1 MRIESSVTSLSWIP
15 TEAVSGPINKAV
27 FASGVTHYDDPLP
40 DHVDDLDALR
50 EADAFRF
57 GNRLSAWAEV
67 VDGRIVAAGH
77 DGGGLMGATTVR
89 IGKRSATFA
98 AVSFPDLR
106 NEPELGGT
114 SVRFTQTTGG
124 HTALPGPRR
133 VAHPPFVKWEAPTV
147 WTTLELVIHADGRVE
162 RNLIGAS
169 AFPRHWVYD
178 DRMDLVAK
186 AGLADFDEWF
196 RHSFGTHTPWGDQDT
211 PAMVTAV
218 ETALE
223 RQLSSHIMGGGRP
236 EVRTLEAGS
245 TLTRQGDGGNGE
257 VYLLLDGVLAVDV
270 DGEAIAEVG
279 PGAILGERAPIE
291 DGRRTSTLHART
303 RVRVAVTTED
313 RLDRTMLAAVATGHR
328 REDA

>member
-15 TEAVSGPINKAV
+15 SEAVTGPMNKAV
-27 FASGVTHYDDPLP
+27 FASGITHYDRPLP

-50 EADAFRF
+50 ADDAFRF
-57 GNRLSAWAEV
+57 GNRLEAWAEV
-67 VDGRIVAAGH
+67 EGGRVVAAGH
-77 DGGGLMGATTVR
+77 LGSGLMGSTTVR
-89 IGKRSATFA
+89 MGRRSATFA
-98 AVSFPDLR
+98 AVEFPDLR

-114 SVRFTQTTGG
+114 SVRFTQTAGG

-162 RNLIGAS
+162 RSLIGAS

-178 DRMDLVAK
+178 DRLDLVAK

-196 RHSFGTHTPWGDQDT
+196 RHSFGSHTPWGDRDS
-211 PAMVTAV
+211 PALVTTV
-218 ETALE
+218 ESALE
-223 RQLSSHIMGGGRP
+223 RQLSSLIMGAGHP
-236 EVRTLEAGS
+236 DVREIPAGAV
-245 TLTRQGDGGNGE
+245 LTRQGDESDGA

-270 DGEAIAEVG
+270 DGEVVAEVG
-279 PGAILGERAPIE
+279 PGAIVGERAAVE

-303 RVRVAVTTED
+303 RVRVAVTHQAL
-313 RLDRTMLAAVATGHR
+313 LDPSDLAAVSTGHR
-328 REDA
+328 REGA